1 MIVAKEFLD
10 YGNNSFISLK
20 NKTNSK
26 RYLFYLAVNHKR
38 STRYI
43 ATEYEIEGLFQFDNG
58 TIVCRKDANIMNQ
71 RLKFVLGEY

>member
-1 MIVAKEFLD
+1 MATIHLSVLKTRQTAKGT
-10 YGNNSFISLK
+10 YFI
-20 NKTNSK
+20 
-26 RYLFYLAVNHKR
+26 YVAVNHKR